1 MKRINYIHHLRTMLN
16 YDFFHPLLTWDERI
30 TIQEEIQRNMGDNLI
45 VTPMKGK
52 ILKLS
57 QRVLDEKWER
67 IEVKYIEEKETLR
80 KVPYYRCL
88 ETKEFRELTHE
99 ALSDIRNKN
108 K

>member
-1 MKRINYIHHLRTMLN
+1 MKRIEYIHHLRTMLN
-16 YDFFHPLLTWDERI
+16 YDFFHRLLTWDERI
-30 TIQEEIQRNMGDNLI
+30 TITAEIQRNMGDDLA
-45 VTPMKGK
+45 VRPMKGK

-80 KVPYYRCL
+80 KVPYYWQA
-88 ETKEFRELTHE
+88 ETKEFIKLTREELE
-99 ALSDIRNKN
+99 KIRTKN